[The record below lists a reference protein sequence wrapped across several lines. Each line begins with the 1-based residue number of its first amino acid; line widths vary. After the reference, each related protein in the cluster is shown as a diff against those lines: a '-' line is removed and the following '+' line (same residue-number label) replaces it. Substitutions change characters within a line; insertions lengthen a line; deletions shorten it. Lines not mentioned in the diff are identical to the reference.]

1 MSYKI
6 AVCDDVAVD
15 RQYVADLVEHWAE
28 KSNPVS
34 ESQLGVCLRGVLKA
48 LVAVELQL
56 SGDLLLFPTYRQV
69 NRIQDDVDRL
79 TGSRLVCHDAV
90 VVQIADPRL
99 IFPPGACIRFGMQN
113 KSCIRVNGSNRLIFE
128 F

>member
-1 MSYKI
+1 M
-6 AVCDDVAVD
+6 
-15 RQYVADLVEHWAE
+15 
-28 KSNPVS
+28 
-34 ESQLGVCLRGVLKA
+34 RGVLKA

-56 SGDLLLFPTYRQV
+56 SGDLLLFPAYRQV

-99 IFPPGACIRFGMQN
+99 IFPLVPVYDLVCKTRAAFGSMD
-113 KSCIRVNGSNRLIFE
+113 RTV
-128 F
+128 

>member
-1 MSYKI
+1 M
-6 AVCDDVAVD
+6 
-15 RQYVADLVEHWAE
+15 
-28 KSNPVS
+28 
-34 ESQLGVCLRGVLKA
+34 RGVLKA

-90 VVQIADPRL
+90 AVQIADPRL